1 MLTVRCFD
9 AVAVMTGSTCVVQC
23 CNNKSDHRA
32 GISLHRS
39 PASGPVRE
47 KWIRFVRTHSAN
59 FNPSGIFVVCSNHFT
74 DECFQRALHIEGFK
88 RTIIPLSVPTIW
100 KKEPEKTFSA
110 RKRRQ
115 VGDLIKLG
123 FFVILAGLRE
133 LWLKVSL
140 LY

>member
-1 MLTVRCFD
+1 VLFNAATTNPTTELVFPFIEALRVEVR
-9 AVAVMTGSTCVVQC
+9 G
-23 CNNKSDHRA
+23 
-32 GISLHRS
+32 
-39 PASGPVRE
+39 

-100 KKEPEKTFSA
+100 KKDPEKTFSA
-110 RKRRQ
+110 RARRQ